1 MQNCRGPVMDGRGQ
15 RHLCSDNRT
24 VRALSLVRKF
34 CFLYIILFFQ
44 RRIDMIETHADVN
57 KETCSMAHGSVE
69 AAPAC

>member
-34 CFLYIILFFQ
+34 CVLYIIIIFFFQ
-44 RRIDMIETHADVN
+44 GRVDIIETQADVKQ
-57 KETCSMAHGSVE
+57 KEKRKRNIAHGPV
-69 AAPAC
+69 

>member
-34 CFLYIILFFQ
+34 CVLYIIIIIFFLGRVDIVETQ
-44 RRIDMIETHADVN
+44 ADIKQKEKRKRII
-57 KETCSMAHGSVE
+57 AHGPV
-69 AAPAC
+69 